1 MTKLHRPIL
10 GVAIANGKKEMEIKN
25 IVKQY
30 NICTNEVKRQNS
42 KRK

>member
-1 MTKLHRPIL
+1 MTKLQRPTL
-10 GVAIANGKKEMEIKN
+10 GVAIAYGNINIEIKN

-30 NICTNEVKRQNS
+30 NICTIEVMRINS